1 MLHLIAW
8 TDCIDPNRR
17 HGGEATVIIRDQR
30 TAEPSSLVPD
40 TGLARSDRRAIVG
53 VVDDDASIL
62 RALRRLLQAAG
73 FSVETFG
80 SAGEVLSSSELG
92 RIDCLVLD
100 IHLGDL
106 SGFDVH
112 ERLPDSRPIPIIFIT
127 AHDTAL
133 TRERARLAGAVDY
146 LRKPF
151 DEKALIGAIDRAL
164 ART

>member
-1 MLHLIAW
+1 MPA
-8 TDCIDPNRR
+8 P
-17 HGGEATVIIRDQR
+17 G
-30 TAEPSSLVPD
+30 P
-40 TGLARSDRRAIVG
+40 ARPARRATVG

-73 FSVETFG
+73 FAVETFG
-80 SAGEVLSSSELG
+80 SAAEVLSSSHL
-92 RIDCLVLD
+92 RHINCLVLD

-112 ERLPDSRPIPIIFIT
+112 ERLPDTLPPIPIIFIT
-127 AHDTAL
+127 AHDTVL

-151 DEKALIGAIDRAL
+151 DEKALIGAIGRAL

>member
-1 MLHLIAW
+1 
-8 TDCIDPNRR
+8 
-17 HGGEATVIIRDQR
+17 VISDQR
-30 TAEPSSLVPD
+30 TAEPTSRAPEA
-40 TGLARSDRRAIVG
+40 GPPRYGRRATVG
-53 VVDDDASIL
+53 VVDDDVSIL

-80 SAGEVLSSSELG
+80 SAEEVLSSSQLAE
-92 RIDCLVLD
+92 IDCLVLD

-151 DEKALIGAIDRAL
+151 DEKALIGAIGRAL
-164 ART
+164 AGT

>member
-1 MLHLIAW
+1 M
-8 TDCIDPNRR
+8 P
-17 HGGEATVIIRDQR
+17 EAGPAQ
-30 TAEPSSLVPD
+30 S
-40 TGLARSDRRAIVG
+40 GRRATVG

-80 SAGEVLSSSELG
+80 SAAEVLSSSLLP
-92 RIDCLVLD
+92 RINCLVLD

-112 ERLPDSRPIPIIFIT
+112 ERLPDTLRPIPIIFIT

-151 DEKALIGAIDRAL
+151 DEDALIGAIGRAL

>member
-1 MLHLIAW
+1 MLHLIGRD
-8 TDCIDPNRR
+8 DCIDPQPPARR
-17 HGGEATVIIRDQR
+17 EATVIPDQQR
-30 TAEPSSLVPD
+30 ADPTSLVPD
-40 TGLARSDRRAIVG
+40 AGPVPTGRRATVG

-80 SAGEVLSSSELG
+80 SAEEVLSSSQLA
-92 RIDCLVLD
+92 RINCLVLD

-112 ERLPDSRPIPIIFIT
+112 ERLPDSRQIPIIFIT
-127 AHDTAL
+127 AHDTVL

-151 DEKALIGAIDRAL
+151 DEQALIGAIGRAL
-164 ART
+164 ARA

>member
-1 MLHLIAW
+1 MPEAG
-8 TDCIDPNRR
+8 PASSGRR
-17 HGGEATVIIRDQR
+17 PT
-30 TAEPSSLVPD
+30 
-40 TGLARSDRRAIVG
+40 VG

-80 SAGEVLSSSELG
+80 SAAEVLASSHLSRLN
-92 RIDCLVLD
+92 CLVLD

-112 ERLPDSRPIPIIFIT
+112 ERLPDSRPPIPIIFIT

-151 DEKALIGAIDRAL
+151 DEKALIGAIGRAL

>member
-1 MLHLIAW
+1 VAGG
-8 TDCIDPNRR
+8 TD
-17 HGGEATVIIRDQR
+17 IRDQR
-30 TAEPSSLVPD
+30 TAEPTSLVPEA
-40 TGLARSDRRAIVG
+40 GPEPAGRRATVG

-80 SAGEVLSSSELG
+80 SAEEVLSSADLP
-92 RIDCLVLD
+92 RINCLVLD

-112 ERLPDSRPIPIIFIT
+112 ERLPDTLPPIPIIFIT

-151 DEKALIGAIDRAL
+151 DETALIGAIGRAL

>member
-1 MLHLIAW
+1 MLHLIGRD
-8 TDCIDPNRR
+8 DCIDPNRR
-17 HGGEATVIIRDQR
+17 QGGRP
-30 TAEPSSLVPD
+30 PSFQIGR
-40 TGLARSDRRAIVG
+40 GLSPLSWSPTSVRRATVG

-80 SAGEVLSSSELG
+80 SAEEVLSSSQLA

-112 ERLPDSRPIPIIFIT
+112 ERLPDSRQIPIIFIT
-127 AHDTAL
+127 AHDTVL

-151 DEKALIGAIDRAL
+151 DEKALIGAIGRAL
-164 ART
+164 ADI

>member
-1 MLHLIAW
+1 VLASSHL
-8 TDCIDPNRR
+8 
-17 HGGEATVIIRDQR
+17 
-30 TAEPSSLVPD
+30 S
-40 TGLARSDRRAIVG
+40 
-53 VVDDDASIL
+53 
-62 RALRRLLQAAG
+62 RLN
-73 FSVETFG
+73 
-80 SAGEVLSSSELG
+80 
-92 RIDCLVLD
+92 CLVLD

-112 ERLPDSRPIPIIFIT
+112 ERLPDSRPPIPIIFIT

-151 DEKALIGAIDRAL
+151 DEKALIGAIGRAL